1 MKKLLLLT
9 LALSLCVA
17 QAMRAEN
24 DKDKKKH
31 KHPQEVAAEHQ
42 GQPASMHQRQ
52 AVKSEADLN
61 GQGRAQKPAANSAHR
76 VPRRA

>member
-9 LALSLCVA
+9 LALSLPLA

-31 KHPQEVAAEHQ
+31 KHPQEVAAEHH
-42 GQPASMHQRQ
+42 GQPVPSPVTTQCI
-52 AVKSEADLN
+52 
-61 GQGRAQKPAANSAHR
+61 P
-76 VPRRA
+76 PRRCIRGSRRN